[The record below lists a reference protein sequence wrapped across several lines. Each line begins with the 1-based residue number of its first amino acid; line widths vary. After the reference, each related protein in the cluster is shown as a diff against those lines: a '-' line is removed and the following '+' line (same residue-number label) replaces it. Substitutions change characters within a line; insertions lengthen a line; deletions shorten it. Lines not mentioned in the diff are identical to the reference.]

1 MTPTSLDPIQL
12 RETTDCPACGAS
24 VALRPRGVFGQ
35 CWMKQCA
42 ACGYHKHWRFPKITK
57 KIIYL
62 DQFVISNMVK
72 AKQRIWTEL
81 HTKLSTL
88 AGLQLVVCPYSDIH
102 QDESLLSH
110 SLRDELKEM
119 YRSFGGDN
127 HFLATRFI
135 EQSQLLTSIRQ
146 WLGASQ
152 TEDERPGWCDAF
164 DHDPHYWTSDLQV
177 FANLPAHEPWVTN
190 LRKRKQT
197 LHADLESV
205 CDNWQ
210 VEDRRFD
217 RDVERETISYGRML
231 MKIYR
236 ELEGLGLYRFNPYTP
251 PGIQPGVMLV
261 HALAVEAHKARPDES
276 DPLAV
281 VEQFFKSDKASNTP
295 FLYINSRL
303 WATIAQKVRNQKGPR
318 KPKPSDSYDVKAIAT
333 YAPYCEAMYVDN
345 EFHSMASQKNVD
357 VSGKFGVRLFSTR
370 TNDAFLAYLDDILKS
385 MSEAHREGLT
395 LLYPHLISILPYLGR
410 QEENP

>member
-1 MTPTSLDPIQL
+1 MHGPREGAMTTTGLDPIPL
-12 RETTDCPACGAS
+12 RETTDCPVCRSSGAFQLKGAFGQYWMKRCTACGH
-24 VALRPRGVFGQ
+24 
-35 CWMKQCA
+35 CMN
-42 ACGYHKHWRFPKITK
+42 WRLPKITK
-57 KIIYL
+57 TIIYL
-62 DQFVISNMVK
+62 DQFVISNMVKAKSNMVK

-88 AGLQLVVCPYSDIH
+88 AGLQLIVCPYSDIH

-127 HFLATRFI
+127 RFLATRYI

-146 WLGASQ
+146 WLGVSQ
-152 TEDERPGWCDAF
+152 TEDERPGWSDAF
-164 DHDPHYWTSDLQV
+164 DHDPHYWSSDLQV
-177 FANLPAHEPWVTN
+177 FANFPAHEPSVTN

-261 HALAVEAHKARPDES
+261 
-276 DPLAV
+276 
-281 VEQFFKSDKASNTP
+281 
-295 FLYINSRL
+295 
-303 WATIAQKVRNQKGPR
+303 
-318 KPKPSDSYDVKAIAT
+318 
-333 YAPYCEAMYVDN
+333 
-345 EFHSMASQKNVD
+345 
-357 VSGKFGVRLFSTR
+357 
-370 TNDAFLAYLDDILKS
+370 
-385 MSEAHREGLT
+385 
-395 LLYPHLISILPYLGR
+395 
-410 QEENP
+410 